1 MLRACEVKPASNI
14 KNNLRAAPC
23 LHSPSTVQVSPRRP
37 RARKETMNIRFR
49 FFTGDVNWLA
59 YGGKWVSPK
68 QSNGEFDYWLVLELV
83 NMDDG
88 CGRDNEGH
96 ARYNVTLSAVSP
108 SEAGANTARAL
119 ASYGIDANDPA
130 ATNVLAQV
138 ECLHSY
144 GIHVPLWIGNGNN
157 AHKLLREAR
166 RAARPATG
174 LFGFYMDRAVNRI
187 GTTGWEAIR
196 GDITAGLHRA
206 SDTNSAA
213 AQAAGQ

>member
-1 MLRACEVKPASNI
+1 
-14 KNNLRAAPC
+14 
-23 LHSPSTVQVSPRRP
+23 
-37 RARKETMNIRFR
+37 MNIRFR
-49 FFTGDVNWLA
+49 FLTGDVNWLA

-68 QSNGEFDYWLVLELV
+68 QSNGEFDYWLVIELV
-83 NMDDG
+83 NMEDA
-88 CGRDNEGH
+88 CGGD
-96 ARYNVTLSAVSP
+96 AREKYNVTLSAVSP
-108 SEAGANTARAL
+108 SEAGTNL
-119 ASYGIDANDPA
+119 ASALQSCGVEANDPS

-166 RAARPATG
+166 REARPATG

-206 SDTNSAA
+206 SERPATSA
-213 AQAAGQ
+213 QGGGL